1 MSQSLFYT
9 WWEHF
14 SISQFLHSI
23 IASETTR
30 QMLLNAP
37 ALVLGNVKFQRV
49 LICII
54 FIILLFRTDAQA
66 RSELA
71 TIRNSI
77 SANVI
82 FLRHALA
89 PGFGDPNNFIKQDCS
104 TQRNLN
110 DKGRLQARLIGNY
123 LRSTNLKFS
132 QILTSE
138 WCRCIDTAKEL
149 NLGQWTTFSGLNSF
163 FQVYEKKDQVMN
175 KLQKKLDSLGYSDLA
190 LFVTHQVVI
199 SEQTGIV
206 PRSGEM
212 ILYNSITKQ
221 KARYMIDY

>member
-1 MSQSLFYT
+1 
-9 WWEHF
+9 
-14 SISQFLHSI
+14 
-23 IASETTR
+23 
-30 QMLLNAP
+30 MLLNVPEIA
-37 ALVLGNVKFQRV
+37 LGNIKLQNILTGVV
-49 LICII
+49 
-54 FIILLFRTDAQA
+54 FITFLLVTETFA
-66 RSELA
+66 RSELE
-71 TIRNSI
+71 IIKKNI

-89 PGFGDPNNFIKQDCS
+89 PGVGDPENFIKEDCS

-110 DKGRLQARLIGNY
+110 NKGRMQARLIGNY

-175 KLQKKLDSLGYSDLA
+175 KLQKKLGSLGYSDLV

-212 ILYNSITKQ
+212 VLYNSITKQ

>member
-1 MSQSLFYT
+1 
-9 WWEHF
+9 
-14 SISQFLHSI
+14 
-23 IASETTR
+23 
-30 QMLLNAP
+30 MLLNVPEIA
-37 ALVLGNVKFQRV
+37 LGNIKFQNILTGV
-49 LICII
+49 ILIT
-54 FIILLFRTDAQA
+54 LLLVTEAFA
-66 RSELA
+66 RSELE
-71 TIRNSI
+71 IIKKNI

-89 PGFGDPNNFIKQDCS
+89 PGVGDPENFIKEDCS

-110 DKGRLQARLIGNY
+110 NKGRLQARLIGNY

-163 FQVYEKKDQVMN
+163 FQEYEKKDQVMN

-212 ILYNSITKQ
+212 VLYNSITKQ

>member
-1 MSQSLFYT
+1 
-9 WWEHF
+9 
-14 SISQFLHSI
+14 
-23 IASETTR
+23 
-30 QMLLNAP
+30 MLLNVP
-37 ALVLGNVKFQRV
+37 EIPLGNIKSQNILTGV
-49 LICII
+49 I
-54 FIILLFRTDAQA
+54 FITLLLVAEAFA
-66 RSELA
+66 RSELEV
-71 TIRNSI
+71 IKKDI

-89 PGFGDPNNFIKQDCS
+89 PGVGDPENFIKEDCS
-104 TQRNLN
+104 TQRNLD
-110 DKGRLQARLIGNY
+110 DKGRLQAKLIGN

-212 ILYNSITKQ
+212 VLYNSITKQ
-221 KARYMIDY
+221 KARFMIDY

>member
-1 MSQSLFYT
+1 
-9 WWEHF
+9 
-14 SISQFLHSI
+14 
-23 IASETTR
+23 
-30 QMLLNAP
+30 MLLNVPEIA
-37 ALVLGNVKFQRV
+37 LGNIK
-49 LICII
+49 LKNI
-54 FIILLFRTDAQA
+54 FTGVVFITLLLVAETFA
-66 RSELA
+66 RSELE
-71 TIRNSI
+71 IIKKNI

-89 PGFGDPNNFIKQDCS
+89 PGVGDPENFMKEDCS

-110 DKGRLQARLIGNY
+110 DKGRLQARSIGNY

-163 FQVYEKKDQVMN
+163 FQEYEKKDQVIN

-199 SEQTGIV
+199 LEQTGIM

-212 ILYNSITKQ
+212 VLYNSITKQ

>member
-1 MSQSLFYT
+1 
-9 WWEHF
+9 
-14 SISQFLHSI
+14 
-23 IASETTR
+23 
-30 QMLLNAP
+30 MLLNVPETA
-37 ALVLGNVKFQRV
+37 LGNIKIQNILTGV
-49 LICII
+49 I
-54 FIILLFRTDAQA
+54 FITLLLVAEAFA
-66 RSELA
+66 RSELE
-71 TIRNSI
+71 IIKKNI
-77 SANVI
+77 SAKVI

-89 PGFGDPNNFIKQDCS
+89 PGVGDPENFIKEDCS

-149 NLGQWTTFSGLNSF
+149 KLGQWTTFSGLNSF

-206 PRSGEM
+206 PRRGEM
-212 ILYNSITKQ
+212 VLYNSITKQ
-221 KARYMIDY
+221 TARYMIDY

>member
-1 MSQSLFYT
+1 
-9 WWEHF
+9 
-14 SISQFLHSI
+14 
-23 IASETTR
+23 
-30 QMLLNAP
+30 MLLNVPEIALGNIKFQNILTGVIFIT
-37 ALVLGNVKFQRV
+37 LVLFTEA
-49 LICII
+49 
-54 FIILLFRTDAQA
+54 FA
-66 RSELA
+66 RSELE
-71 TIRNSI
+71 IIKKNI

-89 PGFGDPNNFIKQDCS
+89 PGVGDPENFIKEDCS

-110 DKGRLQARLIGNY
+110 DKGRSQARLIGNY

-132 QILTSE
+132 Q
-138 WCRCIDTAKEL
+138 
-149 NLGQWTTFSGLNSF
+149 
-163 FQVYEKKDQVMN
+163 MN

-199 SEQTGIV
+199 SEQTGIM

-212 ILYNSITKQ
+212 VLYNSITKQ

>member
-1 MSQSLFYT
+1 
-9 WWEHF
+9 
-14 SISQFLHSI
+14 
-23 IASETTR
+23 
-30 QMLLNAP
+30 MLLNVPEIA
-37 ALVLGNVKFQRV
+37 LGNIKFQNILTGV
-49 LICII
+49 I
-54 FIILLFRTDAQA
+54 FITLLLVAETFA
-66 RSELA
+66 RSELE
-71 TIRNSI
+71 IIKKNI

-89 PGFGDPNNFIKQDCS
+89 PGFGDPGNFIKEDCS

-110 DKGRLQARLIGNY
+110 NKGRLQARLIGNY

-199 SEQTGIV
+199 SEQTGIM

-212 ILYNSITKQ
+212 VLYNSITKQ
-221 KARYMIDY
+221 KARYMVDY

>member
-1 MSQSLFYT
+1 
-9 WWEHF
+9 
-14 SISQFLHSI
+14 
-23 IASETTR
+23 
-30 QMLLNAP
+30 MLLNVPEIA
-37 ALVLGNVKFQRV
+37 VGNIKFLNILTGV
-49 LICII
+49 I
-54 FIILLFRTDAQA
+54 FITLLLVTEVFA
-66 RSELA
+66 RSELE
-71 TIRNSI
+71 IIKKNI

-89 PGFGDPNNFIKQDCS
+89 PGVGDPENFMKEDCS

-163 FQVYEKKDQVMN
+163 FQEYEKKDQVMN

-212 ILYNSITKQ
+212 VLYNSITKQ

>member
-1 MSQSLFYT
+1 
-9 WWEHF
+9 
-14 SISQFLHSI
+14 
-23 IASETTR
+23 
-30 QMLLNAP
+30 MLLNVPEIA
-37 ALVLGNVKFQRV
+37 LGNIKFQNILAGV
-49 LICII
+49 I
-54 FIILLFRTDAQA
+54 FITLLLVTEAFA
-66 RSELA
+66 RSELE
-71 TIRNSI
+71 IIKKNI

-89 PGFGDPNNFIKQDCS
+89 PGVGDPENFIKEDCS

-110 DKGRLQARLIGNY
+110 NKGRLQARLIGNY

-163 FQVYEKKDQVMN
+163 FQEYEKKDQVMN

-212 ILYNSITKQ
+212 VLYNSITKQ

>member
-1 MSQSLFYT
+1 
-9 WWEHF
+9 
-14 SISQFLHSI
+14 
-23 IASETTR
+23 
-30 QMLLNAP
+30 MLLNVPEIA
-37 ALVLGNVKFQRV
+37 LGNIKSQNILTGV
-49 LICII
+49 I
-54 FIILLFRTDAQA
+54 FITLLLVAEAFA
-66 RSELA
+66 RSELE
-71 TIRNSI
+71 IIKKNI

-89 PGFGDPNNFIKQDCS
+89 PGVGDPENFIKEDCS

-110 DKGRLQARLIGNY
+110 DTGRLQARLIGNY

-175 KLQKKLDSLGYSDLA
+175 KLRKKLDSLGYSDLA

-199 SEQTGIV
+199 AEQTGIV

-212 ILYNSITKQ
+212 VLYNSITKQ

>member
-1 MSQSLFYT
+1 
-9 WWEHF
+9 
-14 SISQFLHSI
+14 
-23 IASETTR
+23 
-30 QMLLNAP
+30 MLLNVPEIA
-37 ALVLGNVKFQRV
+37 LGNIKFQNILTGV
-49 LICII
+49 I
-54 FIILLFRTDAQA
+54 FITLLLVTETFA
-66 RSELA
+66 RSELE
-71 TIRNSI
+71 IIKKNI

-89 PGFGDPNNFIKQDCS
+89 PGVGDPENFIKEDCS

-199 SEQTGIV
+199 SEQTGIM

-212 ILYNSITKQ
+212 VLYNSITKQ

>member
-1 MSQSLFYT
+1 
-9 WWEHF
+9 
-14 SISQFLHSI
+14 
-23 IASETTR
+23 
-30 QMLLNAP
+30 MLLNVPEIA
-37 ALVLGNVKFQRV
+37 LGNIKLQNILTGV
-49 LICII
+49 I
-54 FIILLFRTDAQA
+54 FITLLLVTEAFA
-66 RSELA
+66 RSELE
-71 TIRNSI
+71 IIKKNI

-89 PGFGDPNNFIKQDCS
+89 PGVGDPENFIKEDCS

-110 DKGRLQARLIGNY
+110 NKGRLQARLIGNY

-163 FQVYEKKDQVMN
+163 FQEYEKKDQVMN

-212 ILYNSITKQ
+212 VLYNSITKQ

>member
-1 MSQSLFYT
+1 
-9 WWEHF
+9 
-14 SISQFLHSI
+14 
-23 IASETTR
+23 
-30 QMLLNAP
+30 MLLNVQEI
-37 ALVLGNVKFQRV
+37 ALGKLKFQNILTGV
-49 LICII
+49 I
-54 FIILLFRTDAQA
+54 FITLLLVTETFA
-66 RSELA
+66 RSELE
-71 TIRNSI
+71 IIKKNI

-89 PGFGDPNNFIKQDCS
+89 PGVGDPENFIKEDCS

-110 DKGRLQARLIGNY
+110 DKGRLQARLIGYY

-149 NLGQWTTFSGLNSF
+149 NLGQWMTFSGLNSF

-190 LFVTHQVVI
+190 LLVTHQVVI
-199 SEQTGIV
+199 SEQTGIM

-212 ILYNSITKQ
+212 VLYNSITKQ

>member
-1 MSQSLFYT
+1 
-9 WWEHF
+9 
-14 SISQFLHSI
+14 
-23 IASETTR
+23 
-30 QMLLNAP
+30 MLLNVPEIA
-37 ALVLGNVKFQRV
+37 LGNIKFQNILTGV
-49 LICII
+49 ILIT
-54 FIILLFRTDAQA
+54 LLLVAEAFA
-66 RSELA
+66 RSELE
-71 TIRNSI
+71 IIKKNI

-89 PGFGDPNNFIKQDCS
+89 PGVGDPENFIKEDCS

-163 FQVYEKKDQVMN
+163 FQEYEKKDQVMN

-190 LFVTHQVVI
+190 LFVTHQVII

-212 ILYNSITKQ
+212 VLYNSITKQ
-221 KARYMIDY
+221 TARYMIDY

>member
-1 MSQSLFYT
+1 
-9 WWEHF
+9 
-14 SISQFLHSI
+14 
-23 IASETTR
+23 
-30 QMLLNAP
+30 MLLNVPEIA
-37 ALVLGNVKFQRV
+37 LGNIKFQNILTGV
-49 LICII
+49 I
-54 FIILLFRTDAQA
+54 FITLLLVTEAFA
-66 RSELA
+66 RSELE
-71 TIRNSI
+71 IIKKNI

-82 FLRHALA
+82 FLRHTLA
-89 PGFGDPNNFIKQDCS
+89 PGVGDPENFIKEDCS

-110 DKGRLQARLIGNY
+110 NKGRLQARLIGNY

-212 ILYNSITKQ
+212 VLYNSITKQ

>member
-1 MSQSLFYT
+1 
-9 WWEHF
+9 
-14 SISQFLHSI
+14 
-23 IASETTR
+23 
-30 QMLLNAP
+30 MLLNVPEIA
-37 ALVLGNVKFQRV
+37 LGNIKVQNILTGV
-49 LICII
+49 I
-54 FIILLFRTDAQA
+54 FITLLLVTEAFA
-66 RSELA
+66 RSELE
-71 TIRNSI
+71 IIKKNI

-89 PGFGDPNNFIKQDCS
+89 PGFGDPENFIKEDCS

-110 DKGRLQARLIGNY
+110 DTGRLQARLIGNY

-149 NLGQWTTFSGLNSF
+149 NLGEWTTFSGLNSF

-175 KLQKKLDSLGYSDLA
+175 KLRKKLESLGYSDLA

-212 ILYNSITKQ
+212 VLYNSITKK

>member
-1 MSQSLFYT
+1 
-9 WWEHF
+9 
-14 SISQFLHSI
+14 
-23 IASETTR
+23 
-30 QMLLNAP
+30 MLLNVQEIA
-37 ALVLGNVKFQRV
+37 LGNIKFQNILTGV
-49 LICII
+49 I
-54 FIILLFRTDAQA
+54 FITLLLVTEPFA
-66 RSELA
+66 RSELE
-71 TIRNSI
+71 IIKKNI

-89 PGFGDPNNFIKQDCS
+89 PGVGDPENFIKEDCS

-149 NLGQWTTFSGLNSF
+149 NLGQWTTFPGLNSF

-212 ILYNSITKQ
+212 VLYNSITKQ

>member
-1 MSQSLFYT
+1 
-9 WWEHF
+9 
-14 SISQFLHSI
+14 
-23 IASETTR
+23 
-30 QMLLNAP
+30 MLLNVPEIA
-37 ALVLGNVKFQRV
+37 LGNIKFQNILTGV
-49 LICII
+49 I
-54 FIILLFRTDAQA
+54 FITLLLVTEAFA
-66 RSELA
+66 RSELE
-71 TIRNSI
+71 IIKKNI

-89 PGFGDPNNFIKQDCS
+89 PGVGDPENFIKEDCS

-110 DKGRLQARLIGNY
+110 NKGRLQARLIGNY

-163 FQVYEKKDQVMN
+163 FQEYEKKDQVIN
-175 KLQKKLDSLGYSDLA
+175 KLQKKLDSLGNSDLA

-199 SEQTGIV
+199 AEQTGIV

-212 ILYNSITKQ
+212 VLYNSITKQ

>member
-1 MSQSLFYT
+1 
-9 WWEHF
+9 
-14 SISQFLHSI
+14 
-23 IASETTR
+23 
-30 QMLLNAP
+30 MLLNVPKIA
-37 ALVLGNVKFQRV
+37 LGNIKFQNILTGV
-49 LICII
+49 I
-54 FIILLFRTDAQA
+54 FITLLLVTEAFA
-66 RSELA
+66 RSELE
-71 TIRNSI
+71 IIKKNI

-89 PGFGDPNNFIKQDCS
+89 PGVGDPENFIKEDCS

-110 DKGRLQARLIGNY
+110 NKGRLQARLIGNY

-163 FQVYEKKDQVMN
+163 FQEYEKKDQVMN

-199 SEQTGIV
+199 SKQTGVV

-212 ILYNSITKQ
+212 VLYNSITKQ
-221 KARYMIDY
+221 KARFMVDY

>member
-1 MSQSLFYT
+1 
-9 WWEHF
+9 
-14 SISQFLHSI
+14 
-23 IASETTR
+23 
-30 QMLLNAP
+30 MLLNVPEIA
-37 ALVLGNVKFQRV
+37 LGNIKFQNILTGV
-49 LICII
+49 I
-54 FIILLFRTDAQA
+54 FITLLLVAEAFA
-66 RSELA
+66 RSELE
-71 TIRNSI
+71 IIKKNI

-89 PGFGDPNNFIKQDCS
+89 PGVGDPENFIKEDCS

-110 DKGRLQARLIGNY
+110 NKGRLQARLIGNY

-163 FQVYEKKDQVMN
+163 FQEYEKKDQVIN
-175 KLQKKLDSLGYSDLA
+175 KLQKKLDSLGNSDLA

-199 SEQTGIV
+199 AEQTGIV

-212 ILYNSITKQ
+212 VLYNSITKQ

>member
-1 MSQSLFYT
+1 
-9 WWEHF
+9 
-14 SISQFLHSI
+14 
-23 IASETTR
+23 
-30 QMLLNAP
+30 MLLNAP
-37 ALVLGNVKFQRV
+37 ALVLGNVKFQHI

-54 FIILLFRTDAQA
+54 FIILLLRSDAHA
-66 RSELA
+66 RSELE

-89 PGFGDPNNFIKQDCS
+89 PGVGDPENFIKEDCT

-110 DKGRLQARLIGNY
+110 NKGRLQARLIGNY

-149 NLGQWTTFSGLNSF
+149 NLGQWMTFSGLNSF
-163 FQVYEKKDQVMN
+163 FQEYEKKDQVMN

-199 SEQTGIV
+199 SEQTGIM
-206 PRSGEM
+206 PQSGEM
-212 ILYNSITKQ
+212 VLYNSITKQ

>member
-1 MSQSLFYT
+1 
-9 WWEHF
+9 
-14 SISQFLHSI
+14 
-23 IASETTR
+23 
-30 QMLLNAP
+30 MLLNVPEIA
-37 ALVLGNVKFQRV
+37 LGNIKFQNILTGV
-49 LICII
+49 I
-54 FIILLFRTDAQA
+54 FITLLLVTEAFA
-66 RSELA
+66 RSELE
-71 TIRNSI
+71 IIKKNK

-89 PGFGDPNNFIKQDCS
+89 PGVGDPENFIKEDCS

-110 DKGRLQARLIGNY
+110 NKGRLQARLIGNY

-138 WCRCIDTAKEL
+138 WCRCIDTAKAL

-212 ILYNSITKQ
+212 VLYNSITKQ

>member
-1 MSQSLFYT
+1 
-9 WWEHF
+9 
-14 SISQFLHSI
+14 
-23 IASETTR
+23 
-30 QMLLNAP
+30 MLLNVPEIA
-37 ALVLGNVKFQRV
+37 LGNIKFQNILTGV
-49 LICII
+49 I
-54 FIILLFRTDAQA
+54 FITLLLVTEAFA
-66 RSELA
+66 RSELE
-71 TIRNSI
+71 IIKKNI

-89 PGFGDPNNFIKQDCS
+89 PGVGDPENFIKEDCS

-163 FQVYEKKDQVMN
+163 FQEYEKKDQVMN

-212 ILYNSITKQ
+212 VLYNSITKQ
-221 KARYMIDY
+221 KARYIID

>member
-1 MSQSLFYT
+1 
-9 WWEHF
+9 
-14 SISQFLHSI
+14 
-23 IASETTR
+23 
-30 QMLLNAP
+30 MLLNVPEIA
-37 ALVLGNVKFQRV
+37 LGNIKFQNILTGV
-49 LICII
+49 I
-54 FIILLFRTDAQA
+54 FITLLLVTEAFA
-66 RSELA
+66 RSELE
-71 TIRNSI
+71 IIKKNI

-89 PGFGDPNNFIKQDCS
+89 PGVGDPENFIKEDCS

-110 DKGRLQARLIGNY
+110 NKGRVQARLIGNY

-163 FQVYEKKDQVMN
+163 FQEYEKKDQVMN

-212 ILYNSITKQ
+212 VLYNSITKQ

>member
-1 MSQSLFYT
+1 M
-9 WWEHF
+9 
-14 SISQFLHSI
+14 
-23 IASETTR
+23 
-30 QMLLNAP
+30 
-37 ALVLGNVKFQRV
+37 VKFKFQNILTGV
-49 LICII
+49 I
-54 FIILLFRTDAQA
+54 FITLLLVTETFA
-66 RSELA
+66 RSELE
-71 TIRNSI
+71 IIKKNI

-89 PGFGDPNNFIKQDCS
+89 PGVGDPENFIKEDCS

-110 DKGRLQARLIGNY
+110 NKGRLQARLIGNY

-149 NLGQWTTFSGLNSF
+149 NLGRWTTFSGLNSF
-163 FQVYEKKDQVMN
+163 FQEYEKKDQVMN

-199 SEQTGIV
+199 SEQTGIM

-212 ILYNSITKQ
+212 VLYNSITKQ

>member
-1 MSQSLFYT
+1 
-9 WWEHF
+9 
-14 SISQFLHSI
+14 
-23 IASETTR
+23 
-30 QMLLNAP
+30 MLLNVPEIALGNIKFQNILTGVIFIT
-37 ALVLGNVKFQRV
+37 LVLVTEAF
-49 LICII
+49 
-54 FIILLFRTDAQA
+54 A
-66 RSELA
+66 RSELE
-71 TIRNSI
+71 IIKKNI

-89 PGFGDPNNFIKQDCS
+89 PGVGDPENFIKEDCS

-110 DKGRLQARLIGNY
+110 NKGRLQARLIGNY

-163 FQVYEKKDQVMN
+163 FQVYEKKEQVMN

-212 ILYNSITKQ
+212 VLYNSITKQ